1 MGTSTEPEWLG
12 QEGKRVSEAS
22 GGQPCESMCLSC
34 VHSPSRR
41 TATTSWGTA
50 PQVKY
55 ATGGVV
61 VFFYWLPP
69 LNCVALCLANCV
81 SLWGVWWGGTNEPE
95 VFLGS
100 P

>member
-61 VFFYWLPP
+61 VFFLLAAP
-69 LNCVALCLANCV
+69 LNLRGLVPCQLCVV
-81 SLWGVWWGGTNEPE
+81 VGGVVGRH
-95 VFLGS
+95 
-100 P
+100 